1 MSLYQSIPWYSVVMW
16 FVVLGGLMLFNEVAR
31 MGKWPSLV
39 LFLFLPIIL
48 TFTVWPQTAG
58 EGSSVG
64 TWFHWAKVY
73 SALAGCL
80 GFMALRF
87 IKGADKNKWLLFFPA
102 FILALNIG
110 EAVVRDF
117 QVYFLAADG
126 LTPVDGVYMRSG
138 IWNLMNGVAG
148 ILNIVTIS
156 GWTGIFISK
165 DNKRDMLWPD
175 MLWFWII
182 AYDIWNFA
190 YVYNCV
196 GDHSFYAGAALLVSC
211 TIPAF
216 FIRKGAWL
224 QHRAQTLALWMMFV
238 MCFPGF
244 VDDSIFAVKA
254 SLDPNALFLVS
265 FLSIAV
271 NIAVFVFH
279 FAKIYK
285 HKRSPIRAEVY
296 PDLAVYRAIAA
307 DR

>member
-1 MSLYQSIPWYSVVMW
+1 
-16 FVVLGGLMLFNEVAR
+16 
-31 MGKWPSLV
+31 
-39 LFLFLPIIL
+39 
-48 TFTVWPQTAG
+48 
-58 EGSSVG
+58 
-64 TWFHWAKVY
+64 
-73 SALAGCL
+73 
-80 GFMALRF
+80 
-87 IKGADKNKWLLFFPA
+87 
-102 FILALNIG
+102 
-110 EAVVRDF
+110 
-117 QVYFLAADG
+117 
-126 LTPVDGVYMRSG
+126 
-138 IWNLMNGVAG
+138 
-148 ILNIVTIS
+148 
-156 GWTGIFISK
+156 
-165 DNKRDMLWPD
+165 

-265 FLSIAV
+265 FLSLAV

-285 HKRSPIRAEVY
+285 DKRSPIRDEIY
-296 PDLAVYRAIAA
+296 PDLAVFKAIAA

>member
-1 MSLYQSIPWYSVVMW
+1 MSLYQTIPWYSVLMW
-16 FVVLGGLMLFNEVAR
+16 FGVLVGLMLFNELAR
-31 MGKWPSLV
+31 LGKWPALV
-39 LFLFLPIIL
+39 LFLVLPLIL

-73 SALAGCL
+73 SSLAGCL

-87 IKGADKNKWLLFFPA
+87 IKGADKNKWFLFFPA

-110 EAVVRDF
+110 EAVARDF
-117 QVYFLAADG
+117 QVYFLNADG
-126 LTPVDGVYMRSG
+126 LVPVDGVYMRSG
-138 IWNLMNGVAG
+138 VWNLMNGVAG

-156 GWTGIFISK
+156 GWAGIFISK
-165 DNKRDMLWPD
+165 DKKRDMLWPD

-182 AYDIWNFA
+182 AYDLWNFA

-224 QHRAQTLALWMMFV
+224 QHRAQTLAIWMMFV
-238 MCFPGF
+238 MCFPDF
-244 VDDSIFAVKA
+244 VDNSIFAVKA

-265 FLSIAV
+265 FLALAA

-279 FAKIYK
+279 FAKVFKYN
-285 HKRSPIRAEVY
+285 RSPIRAEVY
-296 PDLAVYRAIAA
+296 PDLAAYRAIAA
-307 DR
+307 GR